1 MASLWSAGKPAGNDD
16 GEPGDVEL
24 VAEVVEE
31 IEAEDAEQI
40 AESGKEADSPD
51 EDAEAVVPEE
61 AEAEPEEAGAELDLG
76 GSETGE
82 ADREE
87 EPLEAELDLSSDALQ
102 PERDEPAVAPAAA
115 PAAFPPLLQR
125 VENLDMRVLGAIG
138 AVGIL
143 LLTAVAVV
151 ILGGAVEVTVPSE
164 RYGDSA
170 TYTVTGQVDLESPVG
185 IPLPFLGEDVEV
197 NEIHVKWGGT
207 LEAGTE
213 ELTSLVEDGYG
224 QKHPVFRR
232 YIEQDWDPVSGSVAE
247 EGSSPTDI
255 NNGRVNTTHEQF
267 VREDS
272 LEIIKERVENYAY
285 YEETLTGE
293 KWSLEKLTS
302 WVPRADEKGMMPH
315 AQLYVGQ
322 QLREGDSG
330 SFVSNGLAFS
340 WEALDGG
347 KVDGSATIK
356 LRVSSSSSAD
366 LPFNYHYG
374 HTLRYDLWVSER
386 SAYPLKFDITVT
398 SDAASP
404 TGELYSFSGRYS
416 GTINGLTAGYKD
428 VPQADG
434 SSTNGPHIDAELEAW
449 DYHAPA
455 FGNST
460 SSLDSGFALQDAIND
475 ARQELPPSDLDDYLT
490 DYPQAFVTRASY
502 DGERDEWNLTLA
514 RHSESK
520 REVTGWELLVNRTN
534 ASGREV
540 EMDNP
545 LVNPAELEQPLTV
558 SSAEEL
564 LMSRTIVAGW
574 AGSAGVI
581 DHVRVNL
588 SLGQNLASR
597 ENLFD
602 PLAFL
607 NIDST
612 TMLKLLGD
620 LASGDFDLDDYGSS
634 VDANGG
640 YGYYIE
646 QVDGSTRHG
655 AAVDASDGLLLFNA
669 EHRASG

>member
-1 MASLWSAGKPAGNDD
+1 MASLWSAGKPGKDDD
-16 GEPGDVEL
+16 GEPEDAEL
-24 VAEVVEE
+24 VAEAAEE
-31 IEAEDAEQI
+31 TEATELI
-40 AESGKEADSPD
+40 AESGEDADAPD
-51 EDAEAVVPEE
+51 ED
-61 AEAEPEEAGAELDLG
+61 AEAEPEEA
-76 GSETGE
+76 SE
-82 ADREE
+82 
-87 EPLEAELDLSSDALQ
+87 ELDLSSDALQ
-102 PERDEPAVAPAAA
+102 SERDEPVAA

-125 VENLDMRVLGAIG
+125 AENLNMRIVGAIS
-138 AVGIL
+138 AVAIL

-151 ILGGAVEVTVPSE
+151 MLGGAVEVTVPSE
-164 RYGDSA
+164 RYGDTA
-170 TYTVTGQVDLESPVG
+170 TYTVTGGVDLTSPVG

-197 NEIHVKWGGT
+197 NDIHVKWGGT

-213 ELTSLVEDGYG
+213 ELLSLVEDGYG
-224 QKHPVFRR
+224 QKHPIFRR
-232 YIEQDWDPVSGSVAE
+232 YIEQDWDPVSGTLHR
-247 EGSSPTDI
+247 EGVPTPTDI
-255 NNGRVNTTHEQF
+255 ENGRVNTTHEQF

-272 LEIIKERVENYAY
+272 LEIIKEQIENYAH

-315 AQLYVGQ
+315 AQLYVGK

-416 GTINGLTAGYKD
+416 GTINGLTAGYSD

-434 SSTNGPHIDAELEAW
+434 TSTSGPHIDAELEAW

-455 FGNST
+455 FGNGA

-475 ARQELPPSDLDDYLT
+475 ARQELPLSDLDDYLT
-490 DYPQAFVTRASY
+490 DYPQAFVTHARY
-502 DGERDEWNLTLA
+502 DGVRDEWDLTLA
-514 RHSESK
+514 HHSESK

-534 ASGREV
+534 ASGHEV
-540 EMDNP
+540 DLDNP
-545 LVNPAELEQPLTV
+545 LVDPAELDRPLTV

-564 LMSRTIVAGW
+564 LMSRTIIAGW
-574 AGSAGVI
+574 AGNAGIINHAQV
-581 DHVRVNL
+581 DL
-588 SLGQNLASR
+588 SMGQNLASR

-620 LASGDFDLDDYGSS
+620 LANGNFDLDDYGSS

-669 EHRASG
+669 EHRASA

>member
-1 MASLWSAGKPAGNDD
+1 MAVRRAAVASLWSAGKPGEDDD
-16 GEPGDVEL
+16 GEP
-24 VAEVVEE
+24 
-31 IEAEDAEQI
+31 EDAELIAEAAEETEAAEPI
-40 AESGKEADSPD
+40 AESREDADAPD
-51 EDAEAVVPEE
+51 EDAEDAAPEE
-61 AEAEPEEAGAELDLG
+61 AEAEPEEAGE
-76 GSETGE
+76 
-82 ADREE
+82 
-87 EPLEAELDLSSDALQ
+87 ELDLSSDALQ
-102 PERDEPAVAPAAA
+102 PERDEPVAA
-115 PAAFPPLLQR
+115 PSAFPPLLQR
-125 VENLDMRVLGAIG
+125 AENLDMRVVGAIG
-138 AVGIL
+138 AVAIL

-151 ILGGAVEVTVPSE
+151 MLGGAVEVTVPRE

-170 TYTVTGQVDLESPVG
+170 TYAVTGQVNLESPVG
-185 IPLPFLGEDVEV
+185 IPLPFLGEDIEV
-197 NEIHVKWGGT
+197 NEIHVDWGGT

-213 ELTSLVEDGYG
+213 ELLSLVEDGYG

-232 YIEQDWDPVSGSVAE
+232 YIEQDWDPVSGRVAE
-247 EGSSPTDI
+247 EGAPPTDI
-255 NNGRVNTTHEQF
+255 EHGRVNTTHEQF

-315 AQLYVGQ
+315 AQLYVGK

-340 WEALDGG
+340 WDALDGG

-366 LPFNYHYG
+366 LLFNYHYG
-374 HTLRYDLWVSER
+374 HTLRYDLWVSDR

-398 SDAASP
+398 SEAASP
-404 TGELYSFSGRYS
+404 AGELYSFSGRYS
-416 GTINGLTAGYKD
+416 GTINNLATGYSD
-428 VPQADG
+428 VPEADG
-434 SSTNGPHIDAELEAW
+434 STTSGQHIDAELEPW

-490 DYPQAFVTRASY
+490 DYSQAFVTHARY
-502 DGERDEWNLTLA
+502 DGVRDEWNLTLA
-514 RHSESK
+514 HYSENK

-540 EMDNP
+540 ELDNP
-545 LVNPAELEQPLTV
+545 LVDPAEMAQPLTV

-564 LMSRTIVAGW
+564 LMSRTIIAGW

-581 DHVRVNL
+581 DHAQVNL
-588 SLGQNLASR
+588 SMGQNLASR
-597 ENLFD
+597 ENLFN

-607 NIDST
+607 NIDSM
-612 TMLKLLGD
+612 TMLKMLGD

-646 QVDGSTRHG
+646 QADGSTRHG

-669 EHRASG
+669 EYRASG

>member
-1 MASLWSAGKPAGNDD
+1 MASLWSAGKPGKDDD
-16 GEPGDVEL
+16 GEPEDAEL
-24 VAEVVEE
+24 VAEAAEKT
-31 IEAEDAEQI
+31 EAAEPI
-40 AESGKEADSPD
+40 AESGEDADAPD
-51 EDAEAVVPEE
+51 EDAEEAAPEE
-61 AEAEPEEAGAELDLG
+61 AEAEPEETSEELDLG
-76 GSETGE
+76 GSDADAADGE
-82 ADREE
+82 K
-87 EPLEAELDLSSDALQ
+87 ELDLSSDALQ
-102 PERDEPAVAPAAA
+102 SERDEPVAA

-125 VENLDMRVLGAIG
+125 AENLNMRIVGAIG
-138 AVGIL
+138 AVAIL

-151 ILGGAVEVTVPSE
+151 MLGGAVEVTVPRE

-170 TYTVTGQVDLESPVG
+170 TYAVTGLVDLKSPVG

-197 NEIHVKWGGT
+197 NEIHVEWGGT

-213 ELTSLVEDGYG
+213 ELLSLVEDGYG

-232 YIEQDWDPVSGSVAE
+232 YIEQDWDPVSGRVVE

-255 NNGRVNTTHEQF
+255 EHGRVNTTHEQF

-272 LEIIKERVENYAY
+272 LELIKERVENYAY

-315 AQLYVGQ
+315 AQLYVGK
-322 QLREGDSG
+322 LLHEGDSG

-416 GTINGLTAGYKD
+416 GTINGLTAGYSD

-434 SSTNGPHIDAELEAW
+434 TSTSGPHIDAELEAW

-490 DYPQAFVTRASY
+490 DYPQAFVTRANY
-502 DGERDEWNLTLA
+502 DGVRDEWNLTLA
-514 RHSESK
+514 HHSESK

-540 EMDNP
+540 DVDNP
-545 LVNPAELEQPLTV
+545 LVNPAELNRPLPV

-564 LMSRTIVAGW
+564 LMSRTIIAGW
-574 AGSAGVI
+574 AGNAGIINHAQV
-581 DHVRVNL
+581 DL
-588 SLGQNLASR
+588 SMGQNLASR

-620 LASGDFDLDDYGSS
+620 LASGNFDLDDYGSS

-669 EHRASG
+669 EHRASA

>member
-1 MASLWSAGKPAGNDD
+1 MASLWSAGKPTGNDD
-16 GEPGDVEL
+16 GKPEDAEL
-24 VAEVVEE
+24 VAETAEE
-31 IEAEDAEQI
+31 TEVKGAALTAEIWEEADAPDDEAEDA
-40 AESGKEADSPD
+40 A
-51 EDAEAVVPEE
+51 PEE
-61 AEAEPEEAGAELDLG
+61 AEAEPKEAGEELDLG
-76 GSETGE
+76 GSDTD
-82 ADREE
+82 ADDGGE
-87 EPLEAELDLSSDALQ
+87 EPLEADLDLSSDALQ
-102 PERDEPAVAPAAA
+102 SERDEPIAARG
-115 PAAFPPLLQR
+115 AFPPLLQR
-125 VENLDMRVLGAIG
+125 AENLNMRVVGAIG
-138 AVGIL
+138 AVAIL

-151 ILGGAVEVTVPSE
+151 TLGGAVEVTVPSE

-170 TYTVTGQVDLESPVG
+170 TYAVTGQVDLKSPVG
-185 IPLPFLGEDVEV
+185 IPLPFLGEDIEV
-197 NEIHVKWGGT
+197 NEIHVEWGGT

-213 ELTSLVEDGYG
+213 ELLSLVEDGYG

-247 EGSSPTDI
+247 EEAPPTDI
-255 NNGRVNTTHEQF
+255 EHGRVNTTHEQF

-315 AQLYVGQ
+315 AQLYVGK
-322 QLREGDSG
+322 QLHEGDSG
-330 SFVSNGLAFS
+330 GFVSNGLAFS

-366 LPFNYHYG
+366 LPFNYHYS
-374 HTLRYDLWVSER
+374 HALRYDLWVSER

-404 TGELYSFSGRYS
+404 AGELYSFSGHYS
-416 GTINGLTAGYKD
+416 GTINGLTAGYSD

-434 SSTNGPHIDAELEAW
+434 TSMSGPHIDAELEAW

-475 ARQELPPSDLDDYLT
+475 VRQELPPSDLDDYLT
-490 DYPQAFVTRASY
+490 DYPQAFVTRANY
-502 DGERDEWNLTLA
+502 DGVRDEWNLTLA
-514 RHSESK
+514 HHSESK

-534 ASGREV
+534 ASGREIDL
-540 EMDNP
+540 DNP
-545 LVNPAELEQPLTV
+545 LVDPTKMTQPLTV

-564 LMSRTIVAGW
+564 LMSRTIIAGW

-581 DHVRVNL
+581 DHTQVNL
-588 SLGQNLASR
+588 SMGQNLASR
-597 ENLFD
+597 ENLFN

-612 TMLKLLGD
+612 TMLKLLAD
-620 LASGDFDLDDYGSS
+620 LASGDFDLGDYGSS

-646 QVDGSTRHG
+646 QIDGSTRHG

>member
-1 MASLWSAGKPAGNDD
+1 MASLWSAGKPGKDDD
-16 GEPGDVEL
+16 GEP
-24 VAEVVEE
+24 
-31 IEAEDAEQI
+31 EDAEIVTEAAEETEATEPI
-40 AESGKEADSPD
+40 AESGEDADAPD
-51 EDAEAVVPEE
+51 EDAEDAAPEE
-61 AEAEPEEAGAELDLG
+61 AEAEPEETSEELDLG
-76 GSETGE
+76 GSDTDAIDGE
-82 ADREE
+82 E
-87 EPLEAELDLSSDALQ
+87 ELDLSSNALQ
-102 PERDEPAVAPAAA
+102 SERDEPVAA

-125 VENLDMRVLGAIG
+125 AENLNMRIVGAIS
-138 AVGIL
+138 AVAIL

-151 ILGGAVEVTVPSE
+151 MLGGAVEVTVPSE
-164 RYGDSA
+164 RYGDTA
-170 TYTVTGQVDLESPVG
+170 TYTVTGGVDLTSPVG

-197 NEIHVKWGGT
+197 NDIHVEWGGT

-213 ELTSLVEDGYG
+213 ELLSLVEDGYG

-247 EGSSPTDI
+247 EGTTPTDI
-255 NNGRVNTTHEQF
+255 EHGRVNTTHEQF

-285 YEETLTGE
+285 YEEFAVGE

-315 AQLYVGQ
+315 AQLYVGK

-398 SDAASP
+398 SDAASS

-416 GTINGLTAGYKD
+416 GTINGLTAGYSD

-434 SSTNGPHIDAELEAW
+434 TSTSGPHIDAELEAW
-449 DYHAPA
+449 DYYAPA

-490 DYPQAFVTRASY
+490 DYPQAFVTRANY
-502 DGERDEWNLTLA
+502 DGVRDEWNLTLA
-514 RHSESK
+514 HYDKEKLSGK
-520 REVTGWELLVNRTN
+520 VTGWELLVNRTN

-540 EMDNP
+540 DVDNP
-545 LVNPAELEQPLTV
+545 LVNPAELDRPLTV

-564 LMSRTIVAGW
+564 LMSRTIIAGW
-574 AGSAGVI
+574 AGNAGVI
-581 DHVRVNL
+581 NHAQVNL
-588 SLGQNLASR
+588 SMGQNLASR

-607 NIDST
+607 NIDT
-612 TMLKLLGD
+612 LTMVKLLGD
-620 LASGDFDLDDYGSS
+620 LASGDFDPDDYGSS

-669 EHRASG
+669 EHRASA

>member
-1 MASLWSAGKPAGNDD
+1 VASLWSAGKPGKDDD
-16 GEPGDVEL
+16 GEPEDAEL
-24 VAEVVEE
+24 VAEAAEE
-31 IEAEDAEQI
+31 TEATEPI
-40 AESGKEADSPD
+40 AESGEDADAPD
-51 EDAEAVVPEE
+51 ED
-61 AEAEPEEAGAELDLG
+61 AEAEPEEA
-76 GSETGE
+76 SE
-82 ADREE
+82 
-87 EPLEAELDLSSDALQ
+87 ELDLSSDALQ
-102 PERDEPAVAPAAA
+102 SERDEPVAA

-125 VENLDMRVLGAIG
+125 AENLNMRIVGAIS
-138 AVGIL
+138 AVAIL

-151 ILGGAVEVTVPSE
+151 MLGGAVEVTVPSE
-164 RYGDSA
+164 RYGDTA
-170 TYTVTGQVDLESPVG
+170 TYTVTGGVDLTSPVG

-197 NEIHVKWGGT
+197 NDIHVKWGGT

-213 ELTSLVEDGYG
+213 ELLSLVEDGYG
-224 QKHPVFRR
+224 QKHPIFRR
-232 YIEQDWDPVSGSVAE
+232 YIEQDWDPVSGTLHR
-247 EGSSPTDI
+247 EGVPTPTDI
-255 NNGRVNTTHEQF
+255 ENGRVNTTHEQF

-272 LEIIKERVENYAY
+272 LEIIKEQIENYAH

-315 AQLYVGQ
+315 AQLYVGK

-416 GTINGLTAGYKD
+416 GTINGLTAGYSD

-434 SSTNGPHIDAELEAW
+434 TSTSGPHIDAELEAW

-455 FGNST
+455 FGNGA

-475 ARQELPPSDLDDYLT
+475 ARQELPLSDLDDYLT
-490 DYPQAFVTRASY
+490 DYPQAFVTHARY
-502 DGERDEWNLTLA
+502 DGVRDEWDLTLA
-514 RHSESK
+514 HHSESK

-534 ASGREV
+534 ASGHEV
-540 EMDNP
+540 DLDNP
-545 LVNPAELEQPLTV
+545 LVDPAELDRPLTV

-564 LMSRTIVAGW
+564 LMSRTIIAGW
-574 AGSAGVI
+574 AGNAGIINHAQV
-581 DHVRVNL
+581 DL
-588 SLGQNLASR
+588 SMGQNLASR

-620 LASGDFDLDDYGSS
+620 LANGNFDLDDYGSS

-669 EHRASG
+669 EHRASA

>member
-1 MASLWSAGKPAGNDD
+1 MASLWSAGKPGKDDD
-16 GEPGDVEL
+16 GEPEDAEL
-24 VAEVVEE
+24 VAEAAEE
-31 IEAEDAEQI
+31 TEATEPI
-40 AESGKEADSPD
+40 AESGEDADAPD
-51 EDAEAVVPEE
+51 ED
-61 AEAEPEEAGAELDLG
+61 AEAEPEEA
-76 GSETGE
+76 SE
-82 ADREE
+82 
-87 EPLEAELDLSSDALQ
+87 ELDLSSDALQ
-102 PERDEPAVAPAAA
+102 SERDEPVAA

-125 VENLDMRVLGAIG
+125 AENLNMRIVGAIS
-138 AVGIL
+138 AVAIL

-151 ILGGAVEVTVPSE
+151 MLGGAVEVTVPSE
-164 RYGDSA
+164 RYGDTA
-170 TYTVTGQVDLESPVG
+170 TYTVTGGVDLTSPVG

-197 NEIHVKWGGT
+197 NDIHVKWGGT

-213 ELTSLVEDGYG
+213 ELLSLVEDGYG
-224 QKHPVFRR
+224 QKHPIFRR
-232 YIEQDWDPVSGSVAE
+232 YIEQDWDPVSGTLHR
-247 EGSSPTDI
+247 EGVPTPTDI
-255 NNGRVNTTHEQF
+255 ENGRVNTTHEQF

-272 LEIIKERVENYAY
+272 LEIIKEQIENYAH

-315 AQLYVGQ
+315 AQLYVGK

-416 GTINGLTAGYKD
+416 GTINGLTAGYSD

-434 SSTNGPHIDAELEAW
+434 TSTSGPHIDAELEAW

-455 FGNST
+455 FGNGA

-475 ARQELPPSDLDDYLT
+475 ARQELPLSDLDDYLT
-490 DYPQAFVTRASY
+490 DYPQAFVTHARY
-502 DGERDEWNLTLA
+502 DGVRDEWDLTLA
-514 RHSESK
+514 HHSESK

-534 ASGREV
+534 ASGHEV
-540 EMDNP
+540 DLDNP
-545 LVNPAELEQPLTV
+545 LVDPAELDRPLTV

-564 LMSRTIVAGW
+564 LMSRTIIAGW
-574 AGSAGVI
+574 AGNAGIINHAQV
-581 DHVRVNL
+581 DL
-588 SLGQNLASR
+588 SMGQNLASR

-620 LASGDFDLDDYGSS
+620 LANGNFDLDDYGSS

-669 EHRASG
+669 EHRASA

>member
-1 MASLWSAGKPAGNDD
+1 MASLWSAGKPTGNDD
-16 GEPGDVEL
+16 GKPEDAEL
-24 VAEVVEE
+24 VAETAEE
-31 IEAEDAEQI
+31 TEVKGAALTAETWEEADAPDDEAEDA
-40 AESGKEADSPD
+40 A
-51 EDAEAVVPEE
+51 PEE
-61 AEAEPEEAGAELDLG
+61 AEAEPKEAGEELDLG
-76 GSETGE
+76 GSDTD
-82 ADREE
+82 ADDGGE
-87 EPLEAELDLSSDALQ
+87 EPLEADLDLSSDALQ
-102 PERDEPAVAPAAA
+102 SERDEPVAA

-125 VENLDMRVLGAIG
+125 AENLNMRVVGAIG
-138 AVGIL
+138 AVAIL

-151 ILGGAVEVTVPSE
+151 MLGGAVEVTVPSE

-170 TYTVTGQVDLESPVG
+170 TYAVTGQVDLKSPVG
-185 IPLPFLGEDVEV
+185 IPLPFLGEDIEV
-197 NEIHVKWGGT
+197 NEIHVEWGGT

-213 ELTSLVEDGYG
+213 ELLSLVEDGYG

-247 EGSSPTDI
+247 EEAPPTNI
-255 NNGRVNTTHEQF
+255 EHGRVNTTHEQF
-267 VREDS
+267 VREDN

-315 AQLYVGQ
+315 AQLYVGK
-322 QLREGDSG
+322 QLHEGDHG

-374 HTLRYDLWVSER
+374 HALRYDLWVSER

-404 TGELYSFSGRYS
+404 AGELYSFSGHYS
-416 GTINGLTAGYKD
+416 GTINGLTAGYSD

-434 SSTNGPHIDAELEAW
+434 TSTSGPHIDAELEAW

-490 DYPQAFVTRASY
+490 DYPQAFVTRANY
-502 DGERDEWNLTLA
+502 DGVRDEWNLTLA
-514 RHSESK
+514 HHSESK

-540 EMDNP
+540 DLDNP
-545 LVNPAELEQPLTV
+545 LVDPVDMAQPLTV

-564 LMSRTIVAGW
+564 LMSRTIIAGW

-581 DHVRVNL
+581 NHAQVNL
-588 SLGQNLASR
+588 SMGQNLASR
-597 ENLFD
+597 ENLFN

-612 TMLKLLGD
+612 TMLKLLAD
-620 LASGDFDLDDYGSS
+620 LASGDFDLGDYGSS

-646 QVDGSTRHG
+646 QIDGSTRHG

>member
-1 MASLWSAGKPAGNDD
+1 MASLWSAGKPGKDDD
-16 GEPGDVEL
+16 GEPEDAEL
-24 VAEVVEE
+24 VAEAAEE
-31 IEAEDAEQI
+31 TEATEPI
-40 AESGKEADSPD
+40 AESGEDADAPD
-51 EDAEAVVPEE
+51 ED
-61 AEAEPEEAGAELDLG
+61 AEAEPEEA
-76 GSETGE
+76 SE
-82 ADREE
+82 
-87 EPLEAELDLSSDALQ
+87 ELDLSSDALQ
-102 PERDEPAVAPAAA
+102 SERDEPVAA

-125 VENLDMRVLGAIG
+125 AENLNMRIVGAIS
-138 AVGIL
+138 AVAIL

-151 ILGGAVEVTVPSE
+151 MLGGAVEVTVPSE
-164 RYGDSA
+164 RYGDTA
-170 TYTVTGQVDLESPVG
+170 TYTVTGGVDLTSPVG

-197 NEIHVKWGGT
+197 NEIHVEWGGT

-213 ELTSLVEDGYG
+213 ELLSLVEDGYG
-224 QKHPVFRR
+224 QKHPIFRR
-232 YIEQDWDPVSGSVAE
+232 YIEQDWDPVSGTLHR
-247 EGSSPTDI
+247 EGVPTPTDI
-255 NNGRVNTTHEQF
+255 ENGRVNTTHEQF

-272 LEIIKERVENYAY
+272 LEIIKEQIENYAH

-315 AQLYVGQ
+315 AQLYVGK

-416 GTINGLTAGYKD
+416 GTINGLTAGYSD

-434 SSTNGPHIDAELEAW
+434 TSTSGPHIDAELEAW

-455 FGNST
+455 FGNGA

-475 ARQELPPSDLDDYLT
+475 ARQELPLSDLDDYLT
-490 DYPQAFVTRASY
+490 DYPQAFVTHARY
-502 DGERDEWNLTLA
+502 DGVRDEWDLTLA
-514 RHSESK
+514 HHSESK

-534 ASGREV
+534 ASGHEV
-540 EMDNP
+540 DLDNP
-545 LVNPAELEQPLTV
+545 LVDPAELDRPLTV

-564 LMSRTIVAGW
+564 LMSRTIIAGW
-574 AGSAGVI
+574 AGNAGIINHAQV
-581 DHVRVNL
+581 DL
-588 SLGQNLASR
+588 SMGQNLASR

-620 LASGDFDLDDYGSS
+620 LANGNFDLDDYGSS

-669 EHRASG
+669 EHRASA

>member
-1 MASLWSAGKPAGNDD
+1 MASLWSAGKPTGNDD
-16 GEPGDVEL
+16 GKPEDAEL
-24 VAEVVEE
+24 VAETAEE
-31 IEAEDAEQI
+31 TEVKGAALTAEIWEEADAPDDEAEDA
-40 AESGKEADSPD
+40 A
-51 EDAEAVVPEE
+51 PEE
-61 AEAEPEEAGAELDLG
+61 AEAEPKEAGEELDLG
-76 GSETGE
+76 GSDTD
-82 ADREE
+82 ADDGGE
-87 EPLEAELDLSSDALQ
+87 EPLEADLDLSSDALQ
-102 PERDEPAVAPAAA
+102 SERDEPVAA

-125 VENLDMRVLGAIG
+125 AENLNMRVVGAIG
-138 AVGIL
+138 AVAIL

-151 ILGGAVEVTVPSE
+151 MLGGAVEVTVPSE

-170 TYTVTGQVDLESPVG
+170 TYAVTGQVDLKSPVG
-185 IPLPFLGEDVEV
+185 IPLPFLGEDIEV
-197 NEIHVKWGGT
+197 NEIHVEWGGT

-213 ELTSLVEDGYG
+213 ELLSLVEDGYG

-247 EGSSPTDI
+247 EGAPPTDI
-255 NNGRVNTTHEQF
+255 EHGRVNTTHEQF

-315 AQLYVGQ
+315 AQLYVGK
-322 QLREGDSG
+322 QLHEGDHG

-366 LPFNYHYG
+366 LPFNYHYS
-374 HTLRYDLWVSER
+374 HALRYDLWVSER

-404 TGELYSFSGRYS
+404 AGELYSFSGRYS
-416 GTINGLTAGYKD
+416 GTINGLTAGYSD

-434 SSTNGPHIDAELEAW
+434 TSTSGPHIDGELEAW

-460 SSLDSGFALQDAIND
+460 SSLDSGFTLQDAIND

-490 DYPQAFVTRASY
+490 DYPQAFVTRANY
-502 DGERDEWNLTLA
+502 DGVRDEWNLTLA
-514 RHSESK
+514 HHSESK

-540 EMDNP
+540 DLDNP
-545 LVNPAELEQPLTV
+545 LVDPVDMAQPLTV

-564 LMSRTIVAGW
+564 LMSRTIIAGW

-581 DHVRVNL
+581 NHAQVNL
-588 SLGQNLASR
+588 SMGQNLASR
-597 ENLFD
+597 ENLFN

-612 TMLKLLGD
+612 TMLKLLAD
-620 LASGDFDLDDYGSS
+620 LASGDFDLGDYGSS

-646 QVDGSTRHG
+646 QIDGSTRHG

>member
-1 MASLWSAGKPAGNDD
+1 LWSAGKPGKDDD
-16 GEPGDVEL
+16 GEPEDAEL
-24 VAEVVEE
+24 VAEAAEKT
-31 IEAEDAEQI
+31 EAAEPI
-40 AESGKEADSPD
+40 AESGEDADTPD
-51 EDAEAVVPEE
+51 EDAEDAAPEE
-61 AEAEPEEAGAELDLG
+61 AEAEPEETSEELDLG
-76 GSETGE
+76 GSDADAADGE
-82 ADREE
+82 K
-87 EPLEAELDLSSDALQ
+87 ELDLSSDALQ
-102 PERDEPAVAPAAA
+102 SERDEPVAA

-125 VENLDMRVLGAIG
+125 AENLNMRIVGAIG
-138 AVGIL
+138 AVAIL

-151 ILGGAVEVTVPSE
+151 MLGGAVEVTVPRE

-170 TYTVTGQVDLESPVG
+170 TYAVTGLVDLKSPVG

-197 NEIHVKWGGT
+197 NEIHVEWGGT

-213 ELTSLVEDGYG
+213 ELLSLVEDGYG

-232 YIEQDWDPVSGSVAE
+232 YIEQDWDPVSGRVVE

-255 NNGRVNTTHEQF
+255 EHGRVNTTHEQF

-272 LEIIKERVENYAY
+272 LELIKERVENYAY

-315 AQLYVGQ
+315 AQLYVGK
-322 QLREGDSG
+322 LLHEGDSG

-416 GTINGLTAGYKD
+416 GTINGLTAGYSD

-434 SSTNGPHIDAELEAW
+434 TSTSGPHIDAELEAW

-490 DYPQAFVTRASY
+490 DYPQAFVTRANY
-502 DGERDEWNLTLA
+502 DGVRDEWNLTLA
-514 RHSESK
+514 HHSESK

-540 EMDNP
+540 DVDNP
-545 LVNPAELEQPLTV
+545 LVNPAELNRPLTV

-564 LMSRTIVAGW
+564 LMSRTIIAGW
-574 AGSAGVI
+574 AGNAGIINHAQV
-581 DHVRVNL
+581 DL
-588 SLGQNLASR
+588 SMGQNLASR

-620 LASGDFDLDDYGSS
+620 LASGNFDLDDYGSS

-669 EHRASG
+669 EHRASA

>member
-1 MASLWSAGKPAGNDD
+1 VASLWSAGKPTGNDD
-16 GEPGDVEL
+16 GKPEDAEL
-24 VAEVVEE
+24 VAETAEE
-31 IEAEDAEQI
+31 TEVKGAALTAEIWEEADAPDDEAEDA
-40 AESGKEADSPD
+40 A
-51 EDAEAVVPEE
+51 PEE
-61 AEAEPEEAGAELDLG
+61 AEAEPKEAGEELDLG
-76 GSETGE
+76 GSDTD
-82 ADREE
+82 ADDGGE
-87 EPLEAELDLSSDALQ
+87 EPLEADLDLSSDALQ
-102 PERDEPAVAPAAA
+102 SERDEPIAARG
-115 PAAFPPLLQR
+115 AFPPLLQR
-125 VENLDMRVLGAIG
+125 AENLNMRVVGAIG
-138 AVGIL
+138 AVAIL

-151 ILGGAVEVTVPSE
+151 TLGGAVEVTVPSE

-170 TYTVTGQVDLESPVG
+170 TYAVTGQVDLKSPVG
-185 IPLPFLGEDVEV
+185 IPLPFLGEDIEV
-197 NEIHVKWGGT
+197 NEIHVEWGGT

-213 ELTSLVEDGYG
+213 ELLSLVEDGYG

-247 EGSSPTDI
+247 EEAPPTDI
-255 NNGRVNTTHEQF
+255 EHGRVNTTHEQF

-315 AQLYVGQ
+315 AQLYVGK
-322 QLREGDSG
+322 QLHEGDSG
-330 SFVSNGLAFS
+330 GFVSNGLAFS

-366 LPFNYHYG
+366 LPFNYHYS
-374 HTLRYDLWVSER
+374 HALRYDLWVSER

-404 TGELYSFSGRYS
+404 AGELYSFSGHYS
-416 GTINGLTAGYKD
+416 GTINGLTAGYSD

-434 SSTNGPHIDAELEAW
+434 TSMSGPHIDAELEAW

-490 DYPQAFVTRASY
+490 DYPQAFVTRANY
-502 DGERDEWNLTLA
+502 DGVRDEWNLTLA
-514 RHSESK
+514 HHSESK

-540 EMDNP
+540 DLDNP
-545 LVNPAELEQPLTV
+545 LVDPVDMAQPLTV

-564 LMSRTIVAGW
+564 LMSRTIIAGW

-581 DHVRVNL
+581 NHAQVNL
-588 SLGQNLASR
+588 SMGQNLASR
-597 ENLFD
+597 ENLFN

-612 TMLKLLGD
+612 TMLKLLAD
-620 LASGDFDLDDYGSS
+620 LASGDFDLGDYGSS

-646 QVDGSTRHG
+646 QIDGSTRHG